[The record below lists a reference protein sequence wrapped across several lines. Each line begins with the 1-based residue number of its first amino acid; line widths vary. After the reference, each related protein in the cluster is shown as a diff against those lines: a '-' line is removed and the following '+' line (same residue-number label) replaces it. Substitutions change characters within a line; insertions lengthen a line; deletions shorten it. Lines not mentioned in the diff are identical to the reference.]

1 MKFSTIFSHIAD
13 QDPTTPAIIIGKPGI
28 GKTQAVKAFGK
39 VQGFDDDS
47 FVALNCAQFADEG
60 DMIGLLQIK
69 DGQHSHTIPD
79 WLKLDRKM
87 LIFVDELNRA
97 PKSCINGLMQLMSPE
112 QTFNGHKLFPGSRV
126 IAAINPADVAANDC
140 DELNRALFSRF
151 ARYNAEV
158 CVDEWVSWAH
168 DAKIDDMIIDFIIK
182 NGKST
187 LINMDESQTAEDEN
201 TVNPRSVVNFALA
214 FARAKEN
221 GRYEGP
227 DGLEYLYEGAMSML
241 GSRWALNFKD
251 WYSKNGNTITAKT
264 VFETPEDKL
273 DTLKKAFKKL
283 RPTDFCAINAGIVDM
298 LNLSWKNTKKITD
311 EQASRFLW
319 YFFAVNRE
327 IRTKLYV
334 DFIKTNLEGGD
345 PTWIKTVSHDA
356 TLGKKFKTEIR
367 SIIDNEMNTED
378 EMMG

>member
-13 QDPTTPAIIIGKPGI
+13 QDPTTPAVIIGKPGI

-182 NGKST
+182 K
-187 LINMDESQTAEDEN
+187 L
-201 TVNPRSVVNFALA
+201 
-214 FARAKEN
+214 
-221 GRYEGP
+221 
-227 DGLEYLYEGAMSML
+227 
-241 GSRWALNFKD
+241 
-251 WYSKNGNTITAKT
+251 KNNNK
-264 VFETPEDKL
+264 
-273 DTLKKAFKKL
+273 
-283 RPTDFCAINAGIVDM
+283 
-298 LNLSWKNTKKITD
+298 
-311 EQASRFLW
+311 
-319 YFFAVNRE
+319 
-327 IRTKLYV
+327 
-334 DFIKTNLEGGD
+334 
-345 PTWIKTVSHDA
+345 
-356 TLGKKFKTEIR
+356 
-367 SIIDNEMNTED
+367 
-378 EMMG
+378 